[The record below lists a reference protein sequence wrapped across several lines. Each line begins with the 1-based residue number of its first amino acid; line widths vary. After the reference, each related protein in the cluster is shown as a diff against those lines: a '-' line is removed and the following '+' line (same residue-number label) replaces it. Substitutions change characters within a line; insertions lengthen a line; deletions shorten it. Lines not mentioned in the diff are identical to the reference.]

1 MPLETLLCSTSGD
14 IPLPSPAFETV
25 LNFTG
30 SGISYAG
37 VCTNHFPEHS
47 DPRFKIA
54 IPFNGPSIYISW
66 QTASGQQKRQH
77 IKPGCI
83 SIVPANLPH
92 ESLVEQDLEQITLGY
107 EPSLI
112 AQLADELIGK
122 PIEIVEQWAARDPLI
137 AQLGTELRTQ
147 FQLGQPKRLYAESV
161 TTVLATHLIRH
172 YATQRFQ
179 VRETPD
185 ALSHQKLQHVI
196 DYIDTHLEH
205 NIGLAELA
213 QVAGMSQYRFVR
225 AFKQSTGL
233 PPHQYLL
240 SCRIER
246 AKHLLKNTQLS
257 LAEISYCLGFASQ
270 SHFTTTFRRLMTTTP
285 KAYREQV

>member
-14 IPLPSPAFETV
+14 TPLPSPTFETV
-25 LNFTG
+25 LHFTG
-30 SGISYAG
+30 SGISHGGTCA
-37 VCTNHFPEHS
+37 NHFPEHS
-47 DPRFKIA
+47 DPRFKIS
-54 IPFNGPSIYISW
+54 IPFKGASIYISW

-77 IKPGCI
+77 IKPGCV
-83 SIVPANLPH
+83 SIIPADLPH
-92 ESLVEQDLEQITLGY
+92 EAIVEQDMEQIIIGY
-107 EPSLI
+107 ERSLI
-112 AQLADELIGK
+112 EQLADELVGK
-122 PIEIVEQWAARDPLI
+122 PIEIVEQWAARDPLV

-172 YATQRFQ
+172 YATQRPIQDTFSG
-179 VRETPD
+179 
-185 ALSHQKLQHVI
+185 LSPQKLQHVI
-196 DYIDTHLEH
+196 DYIYTHMEH
-205 NIGLAELA
+205 NVGLAELA

-233 PPHQYLL
+233 PPHQYFL

-257 LAEISYCLGFASQ
+257 ISEIGYCLGFASQ